1 MGNKGR
7 EVQIGFNFYVLVCP
21 FFQKYALAENVQ
33 SGKCGRKT
41 AVLPS
46 NMSKAAGRAARAAR
60 SRRVTMH

>member
-1 MGNKGR
+1 M
-7 EVQIGFNFYVLVCP
+7 QIEFNFYVLVCP

-41 AVLPS
+41 AVYPS
-46 NMSKAAGRAARAAR
+46 IVSKAAERVARAAR